1 MLIDNQ
7 NNIRMLRGILIMIA
21 GVTLLLHTLGLIQAG
36 LSFFLIVV
44 AVSAIIY
51 GFYISGLYT
60 MLSGYWSKHTPEQPP
75 KHE

>member
-21 GVTLLLHTLGLIQAG
+21 GATLLLHTLGLIQAG

-51 GFYISGLYT
+51 GFYISGLYNIIT
-60 MLSGYWSKHTPEQPP
+60 GYMHKRTPEQPP
-75 KHE
+75 KSE